1 MATFGNIK
9 NKILVKLTE
18 SYGKKDFKNNLN
30 TYFKPI
36 TKNDTLKEM
45 YSLYE
50 ELEGKTFEDKETA
63 TLYVEE
69 LSRILKEKTSEI
81 QTDLNQLNETLSN
94 VESKSNNLYESI
106 DSLSTPDNLSNISD
120 KVIAKKYLVE
130 HLTKNKTN
138 ESLTVDEGVNESLLN
153 SVLVNNFN
161 VSFDKTLNEEEK
173 GRLKN
178 ILSLNQKDLETKFE
192 ELTESI
198 KGKLDSI
205 VESDAEFKSKSI
217 EVKTEINEMTQS
229 KYNLYRLEELFNN
242 LSE

>member
-18 SYGKKDFKNNLN
+18 SYGKEDFKGNLN

-36 TKNDTLKEM
+36 TKSDTLKEM

-69 LSRILKEKTSEI
+69 LSKILKEKHSKI
-81 QTDLNQLNETLSN
+81 QTDLDQLNESLSN
-94 VESKSNNLYESI
+94 VEYVTNSLYESI

-130 HLTKNKTN
+130 HLTKVKTD
-138 ESLTVDEGVNESLLN
+138 EELTVGEGVNESLLN
-153 SVLVNNFN
+153 SVLVNQKK
-161 VSFDKTLNEEEK
+161 D
-173 GRLKN
+173 
-178 ILSLNQKDLETKFE
+178 LSLVKEFQSHIYQKKINNPQI
-192 ELTESI
+192 I
-198 KGKLDSI
+198 KSF
-205 VESDAEFKSKSI
+205 VERHPFH
-217 EVKTEINEMTQS
+217 
-229 KYNLYRLEELFNN
+229 
-242 LSE
+242 LSLQ

>member
-45 YSLYE
+45 YSIYE

-81 QTDLNQLNETLSN
+81 QTDLNQLNESLSN
-94 VESKSNNLYESI
+94 VESKSNDLYESI

-178 ILSLNQKDLETKFE
+178 ILSLNQEDLETKFE
-192 ELTESI
+192 EITESI

-205 VESDAEFKSKSI
+205 VESDAEFKTKSI

-229 KYNLYRLEELFNN
+229 KYNLYRLEELLNN

>member
-81 QTDLNQLNETLSN
+81 QTDLNQLNESLSN
-94 VESKSNNLYESI
+94 VESKSNDLYESI

-138 ESLTVDEGVNESLLN
+138 ELLTVDQGVNESLLN

-161 VSFDKTLNEEEK
+161 VSFDKTLNEEDK
-173 GRLKN
+173 TRLKN
-178 ILSLNQKDLETKFE
+178 ILSLNQEDLESKFT

-198 KGKLDSI
+198 NEKLGSI
-205 VESDAEFKSKSI
+205 VESDEEFKSKSI
-217 EVKTEINEMTQS
+217 EVKTEINEMNQS
-229 KYNLYRLEELFNN
+229 KYNLYRLEELLSN

>member
-36 TKNDTLKEM
+36 TKNDTLKEI

-81 QTDLNQLNETLSN
+81 QTDLNQLNESLSN
-94 VESKSNNLYESI
+94 VESKSNDLYESI

-178 ILSLNQKDLETKFE
+178 ILSLNQEDLETKFE
-192 ELTESI
+192 EITESI

-205 VESDAEFKSKSI
+205 VESDAEFKTKSI

-229 KYNLYRLEELFNN
+229 KYNLYRLEELLNN

>member
-1 MATFGNIK
+1 MN
-9 NKILVKLTE
+9 
-18 SYGKKDFKNNLN
+18 S
-30 TYFKPI
+30 
-36 TKNDTLKEM
+36 
-45 YSLYE
+45 
-50 ELEGKTFEDKETA
+50 
-63 TLYVEE
+63 
-69 LSRILKEKTSEI
+69 
-81 QTDLNQLNETLSN
+81 
-94 VESKSNNLYESI
+94 
-106 DSLSTPDNLSNISD
+106 
-120 KVIAKKYLVE
+120 
-130 HLTKNKTN
+130 
-138 ESLTVDEGVNESLLN
+138 NESLLN

-178 ILSLNQKDLETKFE
+178 ILSLNQEDLETKFE

>member
-94 VESKSNNLYESI
+94 VESKSNDLYESI

-130 HLTKNKTN
+130 HLTKNKSK

-178 ILSLNQKDLETKFE
+178 ILSLNQEDLETKFE

-217 EVKTEINEMTQS
+217 EVKTEINEMNQS

>member
-81 QTDLNQLNETLSN
+81 QTDLNQLNESLSN
-94 VESKSNNLYESI
+94 VESKSNDLYESI

-161 VSFDKTLNEEEK
+161 VSFYKTLNEEEK

-178 ILSLNQKDLETKFE
+178 ILSLNQEDLETKFE
-192 ELTESI
+192 EITESI

-205 VESDAEFKSKSI
+205 VESDAEFKTKSI

-229 KYNLYRLEELFNN
+229 KYNLYRLEELLNN

>member
-1 MATFGNIK
+1 MVTFGNIK

-81 QTDLNQLNETLSN
+81 QTDLNQLNESLSN
-94 VESKSNNLYESI
+94 VESKSNDLYESI

-178 ILSLNQKDLETKFE
+178 ILSLNQEDLETKFE
-192 ELTESI
+192 EITESI

-205 VESDAEFKSKSI
+205 VESDAEFKTKSI

-229 KYNLYRLEELFNN
+229 KYNLYRLEELLNN

>member
-1 MATFGNIK
+1 MATFVNIK

-69 LSRILKEKTSEI
+69 LSRILKEKTSQI
-81 QTDLNQLNETLSN
+81 QTDLNQLNESLSN
-94 VESKSNNLYESI
+94 VESKSNDLYESI

-178 ILSLNQKDLETKFE
+178 ILSLNQEDLETKFE
-192 ELTESI
+192 EITESI

-205 VESDAEFKSKSI
+205 VESDAEFKTKSI

-229 KYNLYRLEELFNN
+229 KYNLYRLEELLNN